1 MGVPAALEAVLR
13 EPRPYPVASGGPLP
27 ARALAPNALPRRC
40 APQARSVR
48 VAAAASRPTWL
59 PNVTPP
65 KYLDGTL
72 AGDFGFD
79 PLGLGADPQRLK
91 WCAAMWIVRH
101 HKCRWWLPQS

>member
-1 MGVPAALEAVLR
+1 VP
-13 EPRPYPVASGGPLP
+13 PR
-27 ARALAPNALPRRC
+27 
-40 APQARSVR
+40 PQARTVR
-48 VAAAASRPTWL
+48 VAAAASRPVWL

-91 WCAAMWIVRH
+91 W
-101 HKCRWWLPQS
+101 